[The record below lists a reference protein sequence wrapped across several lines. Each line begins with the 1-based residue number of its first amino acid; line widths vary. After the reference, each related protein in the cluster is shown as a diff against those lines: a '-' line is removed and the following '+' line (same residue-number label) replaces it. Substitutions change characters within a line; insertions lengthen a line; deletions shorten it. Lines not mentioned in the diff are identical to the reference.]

1 MQNTEKLITFIE
13 TPIFENGCDL
23 ALSILVAAYF
33 TDQSSHQ
40 NPDFF
45 LLLENPQ
52 TSSNLDVFLLPNI
65 ISSISR
71 VRLFTGLEEVSDF
84 VDIADPAAVP
94 ITPPVAP
101 IAEVPPVMPNPPT
114 TFAPPPNLANAALV

>member
-13 TPIFENGCDL
+13 TPIFENGRDL
-23 ALSILVAAYF
+23 ALSTLVAAYF

-65 ISSISR
+65 ISSIS
-71 VRLFTGLEEVSDF
+71 
-84 VDIADPAAVP
+84 
-94 ITPPVAP
+94 
-101 IAEVPPVMPNPPT
+101 
-114 TFAPPPNLANAALV
+114 

>member
-23 ALSILVAAYF
+23 ALSTLVAAYF

-45 LLLENPQ
+45 LLLEDPKI
-52 TSSNLDVFLLPNI
+52 SLHFDV
-65 ISSISR
+65 S
-71 VRLFTGLEEVSDF
+71 
-84 VDIADPAAVP
+84 
-94 ITPPVAP
+94 
-101 IAEVPPVMPNPPT
+101 
-114 TFAPPPNLANAALV
+114 